1 MKYKRR
7 FSLYKYLFKQQMAH
21 TVRWFIKHIILKISD
36 WSHNT
41 SICIAKVLINNASYV
56 DFSYLRIVFWTAML
70 KRGKQ
75 RKPVLIIKTSEMHY
89 FSNLFWYR
97 TLTSRQSA

>member
-1 MKYKRR
+1 
-7 FSLYKYLFKQQMAH
+7 LYKYLFQQQMAP
-21 TVRWFIKHIILKISD
+21 TVRSCIKHVKLKIPD

-41 SICIAKVLINNASYV
+41 SICIIKVLINNASHV
-56 DFSYLRIVFWTAML
+56 DFSYLRIVFLASEL

-75 RKPVLIIKTSEMHY
+75 RKPVLIIKTNEMHY

-97 TLTSRQSA
+97 PLASR